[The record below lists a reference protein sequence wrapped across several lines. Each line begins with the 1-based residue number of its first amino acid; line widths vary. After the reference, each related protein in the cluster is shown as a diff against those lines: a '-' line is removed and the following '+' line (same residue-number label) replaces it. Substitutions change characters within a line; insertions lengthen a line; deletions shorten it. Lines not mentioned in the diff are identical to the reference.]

1 MNPATTHRRRRL
13 EIDSP
18 DIAFLVEGG
27 GAWMR
32 VEPSLDS
39 GLPRISRQLLRLNAN
54 GLIMGPMAGYP
65 DSMRI
70 FVDLE
75 PGASLVPVDLEDLY
89 ENHSFWSLNG
99 IRLIN
104 RMMVELALLINNT
117 IPLANVQK
125 VLVPDQEFQMDGGT
139 SVSGLKLPLWFRLKS
154 GQARYA
160 ENPAL
165 QSLEQE
171 RFYPLANTLWLDIES
186 STRIETV
193 STNYL
198 FEQKKA
204 LACVQEFMT
213 LALFCVYEQF
223 SDAFIKDF
231 IRVEQGIQN
240 KKKIM
245 GQALAGAASV
255 LSTEE
260 KTILSQD
267 ALFESMAIVCKELGA
282 DIKPPEKH
290 ETNREKQFSD
300 ILSTNQLFSRK
311 VKLEGEWFKEDC
323 GPLLAFQ
330 NNGNGGSQ
338 PVALIRHPGRRRYEV
353 ISFPPKKQNQIKSNQ
368 TRQNQ
373 TSQNRTGE
381 KLTAKVSEA
390 LEQTAFQLYP
400 GLPDIPLTPKTIFTY
415 CFQGT
420 FKDVG
425 TIAKFGLA
433 AALCGFGIPMAM
445 SRIVDQV
452 IPGGELGMLA
462 QIIAGLI
469 LITLGSA
476 VFEITKNVA
485 LLRVQTRAQIKLQS
499 AMFSHLLR
507 LPIDFFRGFTA
518 GDLASRVS
526 AVDSI
531 RVQLSSAVMTTLIS
545 CLFGLTNLLLMFIYS
560 WQLALAVVALLVVT
574 FVFIWTIARSQMKVM
589 LKMQNVIGKLA
600 GLELQIVTG
609 ITKLRTSGAEANIF
623 GQWMANFTALRK
635 ISLGIG
641 MGTGMITVF
650 SSFLPLISSMA
661 AFAMFSYTGLMDK
674 ISLGGFLCFNVA
686 MGQLTGA
693 VSALSST
700 ALTLIFIRPSFQRAK
715 PILDAKPETLGILE
729 DPGTLQGSITVNQVS
744 YAYPKTSGMVLNDV
758 SVTINPGE
766 FVAVVG
772 ESGCG
777 KSTLLKM
784 MLGFYKPIAG
794 SVLYD
799 GKDLSRLNPIKVRQQ
814 LGVVIQNGDLVQ
826 GDMFFNIAGSDETA
840 TEEDV
845 WKAAR
850 MARVEEEIRAMP
862 MQLKTFVPHGG
873 VTFSGGQKQR
883 IMLARALFRNPKIIF
898 LDEATSN
905 LDNASQAGVMDSL
918 KQMQASRFVIAH
930 RLSTIEKADR
940 IYVMRQGRVIE
951 EGTYSQLMAGKG
963 YFSKLASRQS
973 I

>member
-1 MNPATTHRRRRL
+1 MSPNDLMTYRKQRL

-27 GAWMR
+27 GGWIR
-32 VEPSLDS
+32 VEPSQDS
-39 GLPRISRQLLRLNAN
+39 DFPRMSQQLLRVVPNSLV
-54 GLIMGPMAGYP
+54 LGPAQGYP
-65 DSMRI
+65 KDLRI

-75 PGASLVPVDLEDLY
+75 PGTTLIPVDLEDLY
-89 ENHSFWSLNG
+89 ENHSFWSSNG
-99 IRLIN
+99 PRLIN
-104 RMMVELALLINNT
+104 RMVVELGLLINKT
-117 IPLANVQK
+117 IPKANVEK
-125 VLVPDQEFQMDGGT
+125 ILTPDQSFTLDAGDA
-139 SVSGLKLPLWFRLKS
+139 VSGLKFPLWACLEQ

-160 ENPAL
+160 DNPAL
-165 QSLEQE
+165 PLLTTNL
-171 RFYPLANTLWLDIES
+171 FYPLTLTSWLDIEETARVQCI
-186 STRIETV
+186 STKT
-193 STNYL
+193 L

-204 LACVQEFMT
+204 FACVQEFMT
-213 LALFCVYEQF
+213 LALFSVHEKF
-223 SDAFIKDF
+223 SDAYIKDF
-231 IRVEQGIQN
+231 FQVERGIEN

-245 GQALAGAASV
+245 SKALVDAAAV
-255 LSTEE
+255 LSTE
-260 KTILSQD
+260 KKQVPSKD
-267 ALFESMAIVCKELGA
+267 MLFESMAIVCKELGSR
-282 DIKPPEKH
+282 IKSPAKQESDREKH
-290 ETNREKQFSD
+290 FSD
-300 ILSTNQLFSRK
+300 ILSINQLFSRK

-330 NNGNGGSQ
+330 TKGNDPSC
-338 PVALIRHPGRRRYEV
+338 PVALIRHPGKQQYEIV
-353 ISFPPKKQNQIKSNQ
+353 SSSPKGQNPAEQNLAKQ
-368 TRQNQ
+368 
-373 TSQNRTGE
+373 
-381 KLTAKVSEA
+381 KLTAKAAAS
-390 LEQTAFQLYP
+390 LEKTAFQLYP
-400 GLPDIPLTPKTIFTY
+400 GLPRIPLTPKTIITY

-420 FKDVG
+420 LKDIG
-425 TIAKFGLA
+425 TIAKLGLA
-433 AALCGFGIPMAM
+433 AALCGFGIPIAM

-469 LITLGSA
+469 LVTLGSA

-485 LLRVQTRAQIKLQS
+485 LLRVQTKAQIKLQS

-507 LPIDFFRGFTA
+507 LPIDFFRNFTA
-518 GDLASRVS
+518 GDLVGRVS

-531 RVQLSSAVMTTLIS
+531 RAQLSGAVMTTLIS
-545 CLFGLTNLLLMFIYS
+545 CLFGFTNLLLMFIYS
-560 WQLALAVVALLVVT
+560 WQLALAVVTLLAVT
-574 FVFIWTIARSQMKVM
+574 FIFIWTIARSQMKVM
-589 LKMQNVIGKLA
+589 LKMQNIIGKLA
-600 GLELQIVTG
+600 GLELQMVTG
-609 ITKLRTSGAEANIF
+609 ITKLRTAGAEANIF
-623 GQWMANFTALRK
+623 GQWMDNFTALRK

-641 MGTGMITVF
+641 MGTSMITVF
-650 SSFLPLISSMA
+650 NSLLPLISSMA
-661 AFAMFSYTGLMDK
+661 AFSMFSFAGLVDK
-674 ISLGGFLCFNVA
+674 ISLGSFLCFNIA

-693 VSALSST
+693 VAALCST
-700 ALTLIFIRPSFQRAK
+700 ALTLIFIKPSFQRAK
-715 PILDAKPETLGILE
+715 PILDAEPETLGALK
-729 DPGTLQGSITVNQVS
+729 DPGALLGGISVNQVS
-744 YAYPKTSGMVLNDV
+744 YAYPKTAGMALNSV
-758 SVTINPGE
+758 SITVNPGE

-784 MLGFYKPIAG
+784 MLGFYKPHSG

-826 GDMFFNIAGSDETA
+826 GDLFFNIAGSDETA

-850 MARVEEEIRAMP
+850 LARVEKDIRNMP

-873 VTFSGGQKQR
+873 VTFSGGQQQR

-940 IYVMRQGRVIE
+940 IYVMNKGEVIE
-951 EGTYSQLMAGKG
+951 QGTYKELMATKG
-963 YFSKLASRQS
+963 YFFKLASRQS

>member
-1 MNPATTHRRRRL
+1 MNPITSHRKRRL

-18 DIAFLVEGG
+18 DTAFLVEGG
-27 GAWMR
+27 GAWVR
-32 VEPSLDS
+32 VEPSGDS
-39 GLPRISRQLLRLNAN
+39 GLPRISRQVLRLNSN
-54 GLIMGPMAGYP
+54 GLVLGPGTGYP
-65 DSMRI
+65 KDLRI
-70 FVDLE
+70 FIDLE
-75 PGASLVPVDLEDLY
+75 PGASLIPVDLEDLY
-89 ENHSFWSLNG
+89 GENTFWASNG
-99 IRLIN
+99 VRMINRMVVELGSLIN
-104 RMMVELALLINNT
+104 RT
-117 IPLANVQK
+117 IPQAQVQK
-125 VLVPDQEFQMDGGT
+125 ILVPDQHISLDGGT
-139 SVSGLKLPLWFRLKS
+139 SVSGLKLPLWVSLEK

-160 ENPAL
+160 DNPAL
-165 QSLEQE
+165 PSLKKES
-171 RFYPLANTLWLDIES
+171 FYPLTRTLWLDIEAS
-186 STRIETV
+186 AGIQTV
-193 STNYL
+193 STEFL
-198 FEQKKA
+198 FEQKKVFT
-204 LACVQEFMT
+204 CVQAFMT
-213 LALFCVYEQF
+213 LALFSVYEQF
-223 SDAFIKDF
+223 SDAFVKDF
-231 IRVEQGIQN
+231 IQVEQGVQN
-240 KKKIM
+240 KKNIM
-245 GQALAGAASV
+245 GQALADAAAV
-255 LSTEE
+255 LSTGQ
-260 KTILSQD
+260 KPALSED
-267 ALFESMAIVCKELGA
+267 MLFEAMGLVCNELGA
-282 DIKPPEKH
+282 QIQPPEKQDP
-290 ETNREKQFSD
+290 NRERYFSD

-311 VKLEGEWFKEDC
+311 VNLEGEWFKQDC

-330 NNGNGGSQ
+330 NKEKKPSR
-338 PVALIRHPGRRRYEV
+338 PVALVRHPNRQAYEM
-353 ISFPPKKQNQIKSNQ
+353 ISSSPGQQ
-368 TRQNQ
+368 THTR
-373 TSQNRTGE
+373 E
-381 KLTAKVSEA
+381 KLTPIA
-390 LEQTAFQLYP
+390 LDSLEKTAFQLYP
-400 GLPDIPLTPKTIFTY
+400 GLPRDPLTPKTIFTY

-420 FKDVG
+420 IKDMG

-469 LITLGSA
+469 LVTLGSA

-507 LPIDFFRGFTA
+507 LPIDFFRQFTA
-518 GDLASRVS
+518 GDLAGRVS

-531 RVQLSSAVMTTLIS
+531 RAQLSGAVMTTLIS
-545 CLFGLTNLLLMFIYS
+545 CMFGLTNLLLMFMYS
-560 WQLALAVVALLVVT
+560 WQLALTVVALLVVA

-600 GLELQIVTG
+600 GLELQMVTG
-609 ITKLRTSGAEANIF
+609 ITKLRTAGAEANIF
-623 GQWMANFTALRK
+623 GQWMENFTALRK

-641 MGTGMITVF
+641 MGTSMITVF
-650 SSFLPLISSMA
+650 NTLLPLISSMA
-661 AFAMFSYTGLMDK
+661 AFSMFSFTGLMDK
-674 ISLGGFLCFNVA
+674 ISLGSFLCFNVA

-693 VSALSST
+693 VAALCST
-700 ALTLIFIRPSFQRAK
+700 ALTLIFIKPSYQRAK
-715 PILDAKPETLGILE
+715 PILDAAPETLGGLE
-729 DPGTLQGSITVNQVS
+729 DPGPLMGGITVNQVS
-744 YAYPKTSGMVLNDV
+744 YAYPKTAALALNGV
-758 SVTINPGE
+758 SITVNPGE
-766 FVAVVG
+766 FVAVAG

-799 GKDLSRLNPIKVRQQ
+799 GKDLSRLNPIGVRQQ

-826 GDMFFNIAGSDETA
+826 GDMFLNIAGADETA

-850 MARVEEEIRAMP
+850 LARVEDEIRAMP

-930 RLSTIEKADR
+930 RLSTIETADR
-940 IYVMRQGRVIE
+940 IYVMRQGQVVE
-951 EGTYSQLMAGKG
+951 QGTYSQLMADKG
-963 YFSKLASRQS
+963 YFFKLASRQS

>member
-1 MNPATTHRRRRL
+1 MNSITSYRKRRL

-18 DIAFLVEGG
+18 ETAFLVQGG

-32 VEPSLDS
+32 VEPSPDS
-39 GLPRISRQLLRLNAN
+39 GLPRISRQLLRLNPN
-54 GLIMGPMAGYP
+54 GLVMGPAAGYP
-65 DSMRI
+65 DSLRV

-75 PGASLVPVDLEDLY
+75 PGASLVPVDMEDLY
-89 ENHSFWSLNG
+89 ENDSFWSSNG

-104 RMMVELALLINNT
+104 RMMIELALLINNT
-117 IPLANVQK
+117 IPKADVQK
-125 VLVPDQEFQMDGGT
+125 ILVPDQQFSLEAGT
-139 SVSGLKLPLWFRLKS
+139 AVSGLKLPLWVNLES

-160 ENPAL
+160 ENLAL
-165 QSLEQE
+165 QALKNEM
-171 RFYPLANTLWLDIES
+171 FYPLTNTLWLDIES
-186 STRIETV
+186 SSRIHTV
-193 STNYL
+193 STQFL
-198 FEQKKA
+198 FEEKKA
-204 LACVQEFMT
+204 LSCVQQFMT
-213 LALFCVYEQF
+213 LALFSVYEQF

-231 IRVEQGIQN
+231 ILVEQGIKN

-245 GQALAGAASV
+245 GQALADAAAV
-255 LSTEE
+255 LSTE
-260 KTILSQD
+260 KKQVLSED
-267 ALFESMAIVCKELGA
+267 GLFESTAVVCKELGA
-282 DIKPPEKH
+282 QILPPEK
-290 ETNREKQFSD
+290 TDPDRENHFSN
-300 ILSTNQLFSRK
+300 ILNINQLFSRK
-311 VKLEGEWFKEDC
+311 VNLEGEWFKKDC

-330 NNGNGGSQ
+330 NNGKEDSL
-338 PVALIRHPGRRRYEV
+338 PVALIRHPGKRQYEI
-353 ISFPPKKQNQIKSNQ
+353 ISSSPKKKSQ
-368 TRQNQ
+368 TKQ
-373 TSQNRTGE
+373 
-381 KLTAKVSEA
+381 KLTAKVSDS
-390 LEQTAFQLYP
+390 LEKTAFQLYP
-400 GLPDIPLTPKTIFTY
+400 GLPQGTLTPKTIFTY

-420 FKDVG
+420 FKDMG
-425 TIAKFGLA
+425 TIAKLGLA

-476 VFEITKNVA
+476 VFEITKNIA

-507 LPIDFFRGFTA
+507 LPIDFFRNFTA

-531 RVQLSSAVMTTLIS
+531 RAQLSSAVMTTMIS
-545 CLFGLTNLLLMFIYS
+545 CFFGLTNLVLMFIYS
-560 WQLALAVVALLVVT
+560 WQLALAVCALLAVT
-574 FVFIWTIARSQMKVM
+574 FTLVWTIARSQMKVM

-609 ITKLRTSGAEANIF
+609 ITKLRTAGAEVNIF
-623 GQWMANFTALRK
+623 GQWMNNFTALRK

-641 MGTGMITVF
+641 MGTSMITVF
-650 SSFLPLISSMA
+650 NSLLPLISSMA
-661 AFAMFSYTGLMDK
+661 AFAMFSFTGLMDN
-674 ISLGGFLCFNVA
+674 ISLGSFLCFNIA

-693 VSALSST
+693 VAALCST
-700 ALTLIFIRPSFQRAK
+700 ALTLIFIAPSFQRAK
-715 PILDAKPETLGILE
+715 PILDARPETLGALK
-729 DPGTLQGSITVNQVS
+729 DPGSLLGGITVNQVS
-744 YAYPKTSGMVLNDV
+744 YAYPKTAGMTLDSV
-758 SVTINPGE
+758 SITINPGE

-784 MLGFYKPIAG
+784 MLGFYKPISG

-850 MARVEEEIRAMP
+850 LARVEEEIRGMP

-883 IMLARALFRNPKIIF
+883 IMLARALFRDPKIIF

-905 LDNASQAGVMDSL
+905 LDNSSQAGVMESL

-940 IYVMRQGRVIE
+940 IYAMCQGRVIE
-951 EGTYSQLMAGKG
+951 EGTYSQLMAKKG
-963 YFSKLASRQS
+963 YFFKLASRQS